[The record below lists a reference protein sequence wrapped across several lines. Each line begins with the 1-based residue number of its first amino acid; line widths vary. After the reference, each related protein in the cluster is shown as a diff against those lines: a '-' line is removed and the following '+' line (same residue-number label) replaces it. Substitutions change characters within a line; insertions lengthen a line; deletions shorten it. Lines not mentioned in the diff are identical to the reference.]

1 MNKKP
6 CHECG
11 LFVCHPLCP
20 LGDDTPPPDE
30 PHCDPD
36 YTLEWD
42 DDDGP
47 IDPRFDPPC
56 PY

>member
-20 LGDDTPPPDE
+20 LGDNTPRPDE